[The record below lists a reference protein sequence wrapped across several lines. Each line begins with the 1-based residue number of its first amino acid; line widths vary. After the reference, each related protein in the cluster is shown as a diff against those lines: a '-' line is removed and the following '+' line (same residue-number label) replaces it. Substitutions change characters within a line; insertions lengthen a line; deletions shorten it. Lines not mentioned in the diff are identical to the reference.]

1 MKQKFLLFYLYIASL
16 LILFGCASSS
26 DLMTAEEETAAEET
40 AAAILPSTV
49 ESPESSFESDCNALS
64 EKLTEGGVSDGRVP
78 DEGISDSG
86 ILDGGIS
93 DDDVPDICA
102 SDKNL
107 SEDTN
112 TIPNPYYD
120 LCVPTYFTKIEDFYF
135 LVDCY
140 HDQVIYNDTLASPVS
155 EWKVLPGKLSQPH
168 TIASDGEFYL
178 VDDTENHRVLVY
190 QRHDAHFEAIQEF
203 GNIGVRPHYI
213 QYHEETETFYV
224 WSSMTGEMYL
234 FSANSQQITLDEV
247 RKIPQLEGVY
257 VRSFT
262 ILGDEI
268 YFVSGNSAILRGRL
282 SDFTILEEYPVP
294 DSIAGMIQ
302 LTKIGSMFYI
312 TVSTDKNGSQDVAT
326 ILRTKDLHSL
336 QKGDYEDIYDLFV
349 GGGTPYYISQVEDS
363 YYLTEHRILGHS
375 LWRFQVNDDK
385 VEQVEAIY

>member
-1 MKQKFLLFYLYIASL
+1 MKQKFRLFYLYMVSL
-16 LILFGCASSS
+16 LIFSGCASAS
-26 DLMTAEEETAAEET
+26 DSITAAEEN
-40 AAAILPSTV
+40 AVAILPPT
-49 ESPESSFESDCNALS
+49 EESS
-64 EKLTEGGVSDGRVP
+64 EGSFISADSP
-78 DEGISDSG
+78 SDEGISDV
-86 ILDGGIS
+86 GIS
-93 DDDVPDICA
+93 DVGI
-102 SDKNL
+102 SDHNNSDMSAPGKSL

-112 TIPNPYYD
+112 TICNPYYD

-140 HDQVIYNDTLASPVS
+140 HDQVIYNDTLTAPVS
-155 EWKVLPGKLSQPH
+155 EWKVLPGTLSQPH

-190 QRHDAHFEAIQEF
+190 QRHDAHFEMIQEF
-203 GNIGVRPHYI
+203 SNIGVRPHYI
-213 QYHEETETFYV
+213 QYHEETETFYA

-234 FSANSQQITLDEV
+234 FSADSQQIALKKV
-247 RKIPQLEGVY
+247 RKIPQLDGVY

-262 ILGDEI
+262 ILGDDI
-268 YFVSGNSAILRGRL
+268 YFVSGNSVILRARL

-294 DSIAGMIQ
+294 DSMAGMIQ

-336 QKGDYEDIYDLFV
+336 QKGAYEDVYDFFV
-349 GGGTPYYISQVEDS
+349 GGGTPYYISRVEDS

-385 VEQVEAIY
+385 LEHIEAIY

>member
-1 MKQKFLLFYLYIASL
+1 MKHKFQLVYVYLFSL
-16 LILFGCASSS
+16 LILTGCSSKE
-26 DLMTAEEETAAEET
+26 D
-40 AAAILPSTV
+40 
-49 ESPESSFESDCNALS
+49 
-64 EKLTEGGVSDGRVP
+64 
-78 DEGISDSG
+78 ISA
-86 ILDGGIS
+86 GGIS
-93 DDDVPDICA
+93 EEDISAGSSLDETIPDVISPEK
-102 SDKNL
+102 SL
-107 SEDTN
+107 SEDSD
-112 TIPNPYYD
+112 TIPNPYQD

-140 HDQVIYNDTLASPVS
+140 HDQVIYNNTLTAPVS
-155 EWKVLPGKLSQPH
+155 EWKVLPGALSQPH

-190 QRHDAHFEAIQEF
+190 QRHDAHFEVIQEF
-203 GNIGVRPHYI
+203 SNIGVRPHYI

-234 FSANSQQITLDEV
+234 FSANSQQVTLEEV

-268 YFVSGNSAILRGRL
+268 YFVSGNNAILRARL

-294 DSIAGMIQ
+294 DSLAGMIQ

-312 TVSTDKNGSQDVAT
+312 TVSTDSSGNQNAAT
-326 ILRTKDLHSL
+326 ILRTEDLHSL
-336 QKGDYEDIYDLFV
+336 QEGDYEDIYDLFV

-385 VEQVEAIY
+385 LENIEAIY

>member
-1 MKQKFLLFYLYIASL
+1 MKHKFQLVYVYLFSL
-16 LILFGCASSS
+16 LILTGCSSKEDIS
-26 DLMTAEEETAAEET
+26 AGSISEEDISAGSISEEDIS
-40 AAAILPSTV
+40 A
-49 ESPESSFESDCNALS
+49 ESSLDETIPDVIAP
-64 EKLTEGGVSDGRVP
+64 EKS
-78 DEGISDSG
+78 
-86 ILDGGIS
+86 
-93 DDDVPDICA
+93 
-102 SDKNL
+102 L
-107 SEDTN
+107 SEDSD
-112 TIPNPYYD
+112 TIPNPYQD
-120 LCVPTYFTKIEDFYF
+120 LCVPTYFTKVKDFYF

-140 HDQVIYNDTLASPVS
+140 HDQVLYNDTLTGSVS

-190 QRHDAHFEAIQEF
+190 QRHHAHFEIVKEF
-203 GNIGVRPHYI
+203 HNIGVRPHYI

-234 FSANSQQITLDEV
+234 FSSDSQQISLEEV

-268 YFVSGNSAILRGRL
+268 YFVSGNCTILRAKL

-294 DSIAGMIQ
+294 DSMASMIQ

-312 TVSTDKNGSQDVAT
+312 TVSTDKNGNQAAAT
-326 ILRTKDLHSL
+326 ILRTEDLHSL
-336 QKGDYEDIYDLFV
+336 QDGHYEDIYDLFV
-349 GGGTPYYISQVEDS
+349 RGGTPYYISQVEDS

-385 VEQVEAIY
+385 VEHIEAIY